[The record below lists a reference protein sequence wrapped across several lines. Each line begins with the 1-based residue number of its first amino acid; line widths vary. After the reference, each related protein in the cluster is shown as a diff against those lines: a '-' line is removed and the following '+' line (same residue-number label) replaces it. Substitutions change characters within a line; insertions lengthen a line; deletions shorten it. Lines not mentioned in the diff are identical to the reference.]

1 MEITGNILITATAA
15 VIAAFITQAVKQA
28 VPQQYH
34 RYIPLPLAAILI
46 GVGVLL
52 AWLQGQDMVQGGIM
66 GFMSAALS
74 VYGYEFVDNVLLG
87 GKRKAGE

>member
-1 MEITGNILITATAA
+1 MEFTGNVTVTAVIA

-28 VPQQYH
+28 LPEQYH
-34 RYIPLPLAAILI
+34 RYLPLPLAAILV

-66 GFMSAALS
+66 GFMSAALA
-74 VYGYEFVDNVLLG
+74 VYGYKFVTGVIMRPAD
-87 GKRKAGE
+87 